1 MSICRKARGGNIEPH
16 ESCSRRDSTAP
27 SKVLNPSVLVGKVLP
42 NGENWLYLEF
52 REGVVGS
59 REWVFHHIER
69 CRKCREKS

>member
-1 MSICRKARGGNIEPH
+1 
-16 ESCSRRDSTAP
+16 
-27 SKVLNPSVLVGKVLP
+27 VLVGKVLP